1 LEINSMKLLIIFS
14 ILFVFLLI
22 PIQNSFSELEIST
35 NTQVYSPEHTLQ
47 VYGTGLPGENLILR
61 LFAPDESITKFDQ
74 IQTDS
79 DGNFNHQL
87 LTWPVPS
94 SGVPFGT
101 YTVEVLSTEQNG
113 LSKKIDIKFSST
125 TELISVA
132 IEKQIDTIVFAPESG
147 ALHQSFRVFIQT
159 TRDGLNIGNNPVTL
173 LGNSMIHLP
182 DGSSLSLKHYFKT
195 LYAGVYYFDFTP
207 QQQGTHIFQISVF
220 SDGVTSKGFAATH
233 VLSQN
238 LGGINKQI
246 IKLNSILDDTSDELN
261 TLKSEINGFDKTLLM
276 ASDKIDSS
284 TGSIAISVDS
294 ISEAS
299 SQLNSLLFP
308 IIASIGIIVALQ
320 ITIIARRR

>member
-1 LEINSMKLLIIFS
+1 MKLLVMLS

-22 PIQNSFSELEIST
+22 PIQDSFSELEFST
-35 NTQVYSPEHTLQ
+35 NSKVYSTEHTLQ

-61 LFAPDESITKFDQ
+61 LFAPDESITKFEQ
-74 IQTDS
+74 IQTES
-79 DGNFNHQL
+79 DGSFNYQL
-87 LTWPVPS
+87 LTWPTPS
-94 SGVPFGT
+94 SGTPYGT
-101 YTVEVLSTEQNG
+101 YVVEVLSTEQNG
-113 LSKKIDIKFSST
+113 LSKKIDITFSST
-125 TELISVA
+125 TELISVVV
-132 IEKQIDTIVFAPESG
+132 ERDIDTVVFAPETG
-147 ALHQSFRVFIQT
+147 ALNQSFRVFVQT
-159 TRDGLNIGNNPVTL
+159 TRDGLNIGNEPSQL

-182 DGSSLSLKHYFKT
+182 DGSSLSLKNYFKT

-207 QQQGTHIFQISVF
+207 RQQGTFIFQISVF
-220 SDGVTSKGFAATH
+220 NEGVTSKGFAATH

-246 IKLNSILDDTSDELN
+246 TKLNSVLDETSNELN
-261 TLKSEINGFDKTLLM
+261 ILKFEIEGFDTTLLT
-276 ASDKIDSS
+276 ASDKIDKS
-284 TGSIAISVDS
+284 TGDISESVEV

>member
-1 LEINSMKLLIIFS
+1 MKSLILLS
-14 ILFVFLLI
+14 TLFVFLLI
-22 PIQNSFSELEIST
+22 PIQDSFSDLDIST

-74 IQTDS
+74 IQTNS
-79 DGNFNHQL
+79 DGTFNHQL
-87 LTWPVPS
+87 LTWPDPS
-94 SGVPFGT
+94 SGTPYGT
-101 YTVEVLSTEQNG
+101 YVVEVLSTEQNG
-113 LSKKIDIKFSST
+113 LSKKINIKFSST

-132 IEKQIDTIVFAPESG
+132 VERQIDTIVFAPETG
-147 ALHQSFRVFIQT
+147 AKNQSFRVFVQT
-159 TRDGLNIGNNPVTL
+159 TRDGLNIGNNPSEL
-173 LGNSMIHLP
+173 LGTSMIHLP
-182 DGSSLSLKHYFKT
+182 NGSSLSLENSFRT

-207 QQQGTHIFQISVF
+207 RQEGTHVFQISVF
-220 SDGVTSKGFAATH
+220 NEGVSSKGFAATH

-238 LGGINKQI
+238 LGGINKEI
-246 IKLNSILDDTSDELN
+246 IKLNSILDETSNELDI
-261 TLKSEINGFDKTLLM
+261 LKSEIAGFDSTLVK
-276 ASDKIDSS
+276 ASEKIDKS
-284 TGSIAISVDS
+284 TGTISTSVQS

>member
-1 LEINSMKLLIIFS
+1 MKSLILLS
-14 ILFVFLLI
+14 TLFVFLLI
-22 PIQNSFSELEIST
+22 PIQDSFSELDIST

-74 IQTDS
+74 IQTNS
-79 DGNFNHQL
+79 DGSFNHQL
-87 LTWPVPS
+87 LTWPAPS
-94 SGVPFGT
+94 SGTPYGT
-101 YTVEVLSTEQNG
+101 YVVEVLSTEQKG
-113 LSKKIDIKFSST
+113 LSKKINIKFSST

-132 IEKQIDTIVFAPESG
+132 VEKQIDTVVFAPETG
-147 ALHQSFRVFIQT
+147 AKNQSFRVFIQT
-159 TRDGLNIGNNPVTL
+159 TRDGLNIGNDPSEL

-182 DGSSLSLKHYFKT
+182 DGSSLSLENSFRT
-195 LYAGVYYFDFTP
+195 LYSGVYYFDFTP
-207 QQQGTHIFQISVF
+207 RQEGTHVFQISVF
-220 SDGVTSKGFAATH
+220 NEGVSSKGFAATH

-238 LGGINKQI
+238 LGGINKEI
-246 IKLNSILDDTSDELN
+246 IKLNSILGETSNELDV
-261 TLKSEINGFDKTLLM
+261 LKSEIEGFDSTLLT
-276 ASDKIDSS
+276 ASEKIDES
-284 TGSIAISVDS
+284 TGTISTSVES

>member
-1 LEINSMKLLIIFS
+1 MKLLVILS

-22 PIQNSFSELEIST
+22 PIQDSFSELEIST
-35 NTQVYSPEHTLQ
+35 NSKVYSPEHTLQ
-47 VYGTGLPGENLILR
+47 VYGTGLPEENLILR

-74 IQTDS
+74 IQTDP
-79 DGNFNHQL
+79 DGSFNHQL
-87 LTWPVPS
+87 LTWPTPS
-94 SGVPFGT
+94 SGTPYGT
-101 YTVEVLSTEQNG
+101 YVVEVLSTEQNG
-113 LSKKIDIKFSST
+113 LSKKINIAFSST

-132 IEKQIDTIVFAPESG
+132 IERQIDTIVFAPETG
-147 ALHQSFRVFIQT
+147 ALNQSFRVFVQT
-159 TRDGLNIGNNPVTL
+159 TRDGLNIGNDPSQL
-173 LGNSMIHLP
+173 LGNSLIHLP
-182 DGSSLSLKHYFKT
+182 DGSSLPMKNYFNT

-207 QQQGTHIFQISVF
+207 RQQGTHVFQISVF
-220 SDGVTSKGFAATH
+220 NEGVTSKGFAATH

-246 IKLNSILDDTSDELN
+246 TKLNSVLDETSNELN
-261 TLKSEINGFDKTLLM
+261 ILKSEIEGFDTTLLT
-276 ASDKIDSS
+276 ASDKIDKS
-284 TGSIAISVDS
+284 TGDISESVKV

>member
-1 LEINSMKLLIIFS
+1 MKYLILLS
-14 ILFVFLLI
+14 TLFVFLLI
-22 PIQNSFSELEIST
+22 PIQDSFSELDIST

-74 IQTDS
+74 IQTNS
-79 DGNFNHQL
+79 DGTFNYQL
-87 LTWPVPS
+87 LTWPNPS
-94 SGVPFGT
+94 SGTPYGT
-101 YTVEVLSTEQNG
+101 YVVEVLSTEQNG
-113 LSKKIDIKFSST
+113 LSKKINVKFSST

-132 IEKQIDTIVFAPESG
+132 VERQIDTIVFAPETG
-147 ALHQSFRVFIQT
+147 AKNQSFRVFVQT
-159 TRDGLNIGNNPVTL
+159 TRDGLNIGNNPSEL

-182 DGSSLSLKHYFKT
+182 DGSSSSLENSFKT

-207 QQQGTHIFQISVF
+207 RQEGTHVFQISVF
-220 SDGVTSKGFAATH
+220 NEGVSSKGFAATY

-238 LGGINKQI
+238 LGGINKEI
-246 IKLNSILDDTSDELN
+246 IKLNSILDDTSNELDI
-261 TLKSEINGFDKTLLM
+261 LKSEISGFDSTLVQ
-276 ASDKIDSS
+276 ASEKIDKS
-284 TGSIAISVDS
+284 TGTISTSVQS

>member
-1 LEINSMKLLIIFS
+1 MKSLILLS
-14 ILFVFLLI
+14 TLFVFLLI
-22 PIQNSFSELEIST
+22 PIQDSFSDLDIST
-35 NTQVYSPEHTLQ
+35 NTQMYSPEHTLQ

-74 IQTDS
+74 IQTNS
-79 DGNFNHQL
+79 DGTFNHQL
-87 LTWPVPS
+87 LTWPSPS
-94 SGVPFGT
+94 SGTPYGSYV
-101 YTVEVLSTEQNG
+101 VEVLSTEQKG

-132 IEKQIDTIVFAPESG
+132 VERQIDTIVFAPETG
-147 ALHQSFRVFIQT
+147 AKNQSFRVFIQT
-159 TRDGLNIGNNPVTL
+159 TRDGLNIGNNPSEL
-173 LGNSMIHLP
+173 LGNSMIYLP
-182 DGSSLSLKHYFKT
+182 DGSSTSLENSFKT

-207 QQQGTHIFQISVF
+207 RQEGTHVFQISVF
-220 SDGVTSKGFAATH
+220 NEGVSSKGFAATH

-238 LGGINKQI
+238 LGGINKEI
-246 IKLNSILDDTSDELN
+246 IKLNSILGETSNELDI
-261 TLKSEINGFDKTLLM
+261 LKSEITGFDNTLLK
-276 ASDKIDSS
+276 ASEKIDKS
-284 TGSIAISVDS
+284 TGTIATSVQS